1 MIELKNHV
9 GELNWSLFPFYALTN
24 WVAAFRAYQLY
35 EMNIII
41 RLWMVTGLIGGAFGH
56 FMDLYQVLKVCT
68 LGWAKQDHWGL
79 GAESYY
85 IFSKFSFCQNYS
97 L

>member
-41 RLWMVTGLIGGAFGH
+41 RLWMVTGLIGGASGH

-68 LGWAKQDHWGL
+68 YFH
-79 GAESYY
+79 
-85 IFSKFSFCQNYS
+85 IFCYV
-97 L
+97 LLT

>member
-41 RLWMVTGLIGGAFGH
+41 RLWMVTGLIGGASGH

-68 LGWAKQDHWGL
+68 YIVQLGVSPSLVSRYCEG
-79 GAESYY
+79 Y
-85 IFSKFSFCQNYS
+85 SF